1 MYSHVCLF
9 LETKIPT
16 APNMAYETV
25 HSPTATDTHAVYEV
39 IPVAS
44 SSIPTTSNVAYAV
57 PLQPDSSSLQPAA
70 ADSCAVY
77 ETVGPRDS
85 SPVYDLVH

>member
-1 MYSHVCLF
+1 
-9 LETKIPT
+9 
-16 APNMAYETV
+16 MAYETV

-39 IPVAS
+39 IPVA
-44 SSIPTTSNVAYAV
+44 IPTTSNVAYAV

-77 ETVGPRDS
+77 ETVGSRDP